1 MTDDQPADAPPAPGL
16 TRHPRGIAILAAT
29 ELAERFSYYGM
40 AALLTLYMVKQ
51 LFLPG
56 HVEQVVGLATLRHLF
71 EFRGPMSDVAFASL
85 IYGWYGGLVYFT
97 PLGGGWLADRV
108 LGPRHT
114 VILGALLMTGGHL
127 AMAFDQSFL
136 LALLLLILGSGC
148 LKGNLAAQVGS
159 LYPANSSSL
168 RDRGFTI
175 FSTAINIGAVAGPLA
190 TGAVAETHGY
200 HAGFTLAAGLM
211 LVALAVYLFGQR
223 LLPASF
229 AKPAAQTVSVPLTPP
244 ERRRVLAIAAI
255 ILLNVPTAIAY
266 SMIWSIGILWIDGH
280 VSLATPLGAV
290 PPSWFNSVDSF
301 ASIVVVPPLVAL
313 WAWQARRGR
322 EPDGITK
329 LALGFFLTALS
340 ALLIVA
346 GTLLPDAAGKTS
358 VLWPLAS
365 FFGMGSAFM
374 YYWPV
379 TLSLVARA
387 APPRYSASLM
397 SAVYASMFVG
407 TVLMGWV
414 GSFYDQMDPTRFWL
428 LDGSFALVG
437 AIATF
442 ALRRPINA
450 ALAAN

>member
-1 MTDDQPADAPPAPGL
+1 MTDDQPTDVPL

-40 AALLTLYMVKQ
+40 TALLTLYMVKQ

-85 IYGWYGGLVYFT
+85 IYGWYAGLVYFT

-229 AKPAAQTVSVPLTPP
+229 ARPAARTVTAPLTPA
-244 ERRRVLAIAAI
+244 ERRRSLAAALI
-255 ILLNVPTAIAY
+255 ILLNIPTAITY
-266 SMIWSIGILWIDGH
+266 TMIGGIGILWIDQH
-280 VSLATPLGAV
+280 VSLTTRLGTV
-290 PPSWFNSVDSF
+290 PASWFNSADSF
-301 ASIVVVPPLVAL
+301 ASIIIVPPLVAL

-329 LALGFFLTALS
+329 LALGFLFTALS

-346 GTLLPDAAGKTS
+346 GTLVPDAAGKTS

-365 FFGMGSAFM
+365 FFGMGFAFM

-387 APPRYSASLM
+387 APARHSARLM
-397 SAVYASMFVG
+397 SAVYASLFVG

-414 GSFYDQMDPTRFWL
+414 GSFYDQMDPARFWL

>member
-1 MTDDQPADAPPAPGL
+1 
-16 TRHPRGIAILAAT
+16 
-29 ELAERFSYYGM
+29 
-40 AALLTLYMVKQ
+40 
-51 LFLPG
+51 
-56 HVEQVVGLATLRHLF
+56 
-71 EFRGPMSDVAFASL
+71 
-85 IYGWYGGLVYFT
+85 
-97 PLGGGWLADRV
+97 
-108 LGPRHT
+108 
-114 VILGALLMTGGHL
+114 MTGGHL

-159 LYPANSSSL
+159 LYPASPTSL

-229 AKPAAQTVSVPLTPP
+229 ARPAARTVTAPLTPA
-244 ERRRVLAIAAI
+244 ERRRSLAAALI
-255 ILLNVPTAIAY
+255 ILLNIPTAITY
-266 SMIWSIGILWIDGH
+266 TMIGGVGILWIDQH
-280 VSLATPLGAV
+280 VSLTTSLGTV
-290 PPSWFNSVDSF
+290 PASWFNSADSF
-301 ASIVVVPPLVAL
+301 ASIIIVPPLIAL

-329 LALGFFLTALS
+329 LALGFLVTALS
-340 ALLIVA
+340 ALFIVA

-365 FFGMGSAFM
+365 FFGMGFAFI

-387 APPRYSASLM
+387 APARLSARLM
-397 SAVYASMFVG
+397 SAVYPSLFVG

-414 GSFYDQMDPTRFWL
+414 GSFSTRWTQRAS
-428 LDGSFALVG
+428 GCSTG
-437 AIATF
+437 AS
-442 ALRRPINA
+442 RSSGPP
-450 ALAAN
+450 